1 MEYIYTIRE
10 DGELILLTVTSKPTG
25 DPMKTEKLFNEWA
38 SKIIKKEGHEAKMLK
53 PNTHVAKHDK
63 VSSTTWKFIKIKKEE
78 PRPIRKSSRKT
89 RSKRNITNTT
99 NNLEE

>member
-25 DPMKTEKLFNEWA
+25 NARKTEKLFNEWA
-38 SKIIKKEGHEAKMLK
+38 IKKEGYEVKLFK
-53 PNTHVAKHDK
+53 PNTHVGKHNK
-63 VSSTTWKFIKIKKEE
+63 VSSTTWKFLKIKKEE
-78 PRPIRKSSRKT
+78 PKPIKRSSRKP
-89 RSKRNITNTT
+89 RSKRSTSNAT